1 MAKPY
6 RQRRTYAPETWAAA
20 KADYMAGMSAKR
32 VEAAHGIR
40 DTTLYKRADREKWN
54 RTKVWA
60 ARAEALAK
68 EAPATRGAVFAAA
81 AGEPEEIRSVMI
93 ADAALR
99 EALKALERG
108 DSREAAALIKAGD
121 AVGVFADFVHNLKAR
136 RLGADG

>member
-60 ARAEALAK
+60 ARAEALATA
-68 EAPATRGAVFAAA
+68 EASVPPPFAAA
-81 AGEPEEIRSVMI
+81 AAAEPEAIRSVMI

-108 DSREAAALIKAGD
+108 DAREAAALIKAGD
-121 AVGVFADFVHNLKAR
+121 AVGVFADFVANLKAS
-136 RLGADG
+136 RLGKSA